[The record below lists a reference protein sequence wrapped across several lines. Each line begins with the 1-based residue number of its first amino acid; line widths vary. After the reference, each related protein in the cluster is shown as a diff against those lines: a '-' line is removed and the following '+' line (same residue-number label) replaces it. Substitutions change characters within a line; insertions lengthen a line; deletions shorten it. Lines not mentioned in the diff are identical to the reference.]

1 MTDNRQFV
9 LDLGHRAALGRD
21 DFLVTPANS
30 DAVAWID
37 RWPEWPGH
45 AIAIFGPEGCGKT
58 HLAHVFAA
66 RAQARVLQG
75 SALVRDAFASLVE
88 SHAALVVEDADA
100 VSDPRAL
107 LHLFNAMKESG
118 GSLLLTARE
127 APARWPVALPDL
139 ASRLASVTAV
149 KIAPPDEAL
158 MEALLVKLFTDRQ
171 IAVDPD
177 VVTYLVRRIDRS
189 FAAARDVAARADAA
203 SLAGQRAVTIPL
215 MKQVLDI
222 SG

>member
-1 MTDNRQFV
+1 MNDNRQFV

-37 RWPEWPGH
+37 RWPDWPGH
-45 AIAIFGPEGCGKT
+45 ALALFGSEGCGKT

-66 RAQARVLQG
+66 RSVAHVMPGA
-75 SALVRDAFASLVE
+75 ALTREAVAPLVE
-88 SHAALVVEDADA
+88 AHAALALEDADA
-100 VSDPRAL
+100 VADDRAL
-107 LHLFNAMKESG
+107 LHLFNAMKERG
-118 GSLLLTARE
+118 GALLLTARD
-127 APARWPVALPDL
+127 APARWRVSLPDL
-139 ASRLASVTAV
+139 SSRLAAVTAV

-158 MEALLVKLFTDRQ
+158 MEALLIKLFADRQ

-177 VVTYLVRRIDRS
+177 VVSYVVRRIDRS

-203 SLAGQRAVTIPL
+203 SLTGQRAVTIPL
-215 MKQVLDI
+215 MKQVLDL
-222 SG
+222 S